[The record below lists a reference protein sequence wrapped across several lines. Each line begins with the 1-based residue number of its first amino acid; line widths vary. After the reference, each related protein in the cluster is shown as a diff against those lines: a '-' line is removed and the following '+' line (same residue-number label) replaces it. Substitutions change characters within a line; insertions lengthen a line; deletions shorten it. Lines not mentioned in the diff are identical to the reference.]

1 MGVSLIAIAV
11 LMMFMNEK
19 RMVSLEKLV
28 FKAREEIVQSDI
40 DDVDRVNDDRLVQV
54 YGMTST

>member
-19 RMVSLEKLV
+19 RMVSLEKLIV
-28 FKAREEIVQSDI
+28 KAREEIVQSHI
-40 DDVDRVNDDRLVQV
+40 DDVDRVNDDRLV
-54 YGMTST
+54 